1 MLPTLG
7 VPARLLRLSFVAQ
20 ESKARVLIAD
30 DDPVI
35 RRLLQVNF
43 RLEGFD
49 VEVARHGR
57 ECMEIARENPPD
69 AVVLDVQMPQM
80 NGWETTLAMRQV
92 PELANVP
99 VVLLTARGNEADRR
113 KGEALGVIAHL
124 TKPFDPG
131 ELVAVVQRALAG
143 TPA

>member
-1 MLPTLG
+1 M
-7 VPARLLRLSFVAQ
+7 AN

-35 RRLLQVNF
+35 RKLLQVNF

-49 VEVARHGR
+49 ADVARHGK
-57 ECMEIARENPPD
+57 ECLEMARAKPPD

-80 NGWETTLAMRQV
+80 NGWETTLAMRQD
-92 PELANVP
+92 PILERIP
-99 VVLLTARGNEADRR
+99 IVLLTARANEADLR
-113 KGEALGVIAHL
+113 KGQALGVLAHL
-124 TKPFDPG
+124 TKPFDPS
-131 ELVAVVQRALAG
+131 ELVAVVLQALAG